1 MNTNKKVL
9 IFIFLAFFLFLIS
22 VQSAFS
28 QFSIGGS
35 YGIQI
40 PGRQDLKFKQYDA
53 NGNLIQYLKTTYVF
67 SNISFMR
74 NLHLTYWQHRF
85 GLRLEYLKWE
95 HNSTAKTYLINQV
108 PEFNTTEESRGGFFI
123 MGLMRTQF
131 PFKKTKDNSFINKS
145 YSYFGFG
152 YGVVKTEINHGKQ
165 ADIKSGLQAT
175 CGITIPI
182 TKRLRGLVEAKYI
195 LTHDAD
201 NVSAPVGTTVID
213 TSGHWTLFRF
223 GPHLDTKYHAIQI
236 GIQWD
241 ITK

>member
-9 IFIFLAFFLFLIS
+9 TTTFLVLCFSILTF
-22 VQSAFS
+22 QSAFS
-28 QFSIGGS
+28 QFFIGGS

-40 PGRQDLKFKQYDA
+40 PGRQDLKFKQYDV
-53 NGNLIQYLKTTYVF
+53 NGNLTQYLKTTYVF
-67 SNISFMR
+67 SNISSIR
-74 NLHLTYWQHRF
+74 NLHLTYWQKKLGF
-85 GLRLEYLKWE
+85 RLEYLNWE
-95 HNSTAKTYLINQV
+95 HTSTAKTYLINQV
-108 PEFNTTEESRGGFFI
+108 PEFNTTEESRGGVFL

-152 YGVVKTEINHGKQ
+152 YGVLKTEINHGKQ
-165 ADIKSGLQAT
+165 ADVKSGLQAT
-175 CGITIPI
+175 YGITIPI

-201 NVSAPVGTTVID
+201 NVRAPVGTTVID

-223 GPHLDTKYHAIQI
+223 GPHLDTKYHTIQI

-241 ITK
+241 IAK

>member
-1 MNTNKKVL
+1 MNPNKKVL
-9 IFIFLAFFLFLIS
+9 ITTFSVFCLFLIPL
-22 VQSAFS
+22 QSAFS

-35 YGIQI
+35 YGVQI
-40 PGRQDLKFKQYDA
+40 PGRQDLKFKQYDT
-53 NGNLIQYLKTTYVF
+53 NGNLSQYLKTTYVF
-67 SNISFMR
+67 SNISTVK
-74 NLHLTYWQHRF
+74 NAHLTYWQHKF

-95 HNSTAKTYLINQV
+95 HTSTAKTYLINQI
-108 PEFNTTEESRGGFFI
+108 PEFNTTEQSRGGVFI
-123 MGLMRTQF
+123 MGLMRTRF

-201 NVSAPVGTTVID
+201 NTNAPVGTTVID

-223 GPHLDTKYHAIQI
+223 GPHLDTKYHTIQI

-241 ITK
+241 ISK

>member
-1 MNTNKKVL
+1 MHTNKKVL
-9 IFIFLAFFLFLIS
+9 ITTFLAFCLLLIP
-22 VQSAFS
+22 VQFAFS
-28 QFSIGGS
+28 QFSVGGS
-35 YGIQI
+35 YGVQI

-53 NGNLIQYLKTTYVF
+53 NGNLTEYLKTTYVF
-67 SNISFMR
+67 SNISAMR
-74 NLHLTYWQHRF
+74 NLHLTYWQRKL

-108 PEFNTTEESRGGFFI
+108 PEFNTTEQSRGGVFI
-123 MGLMRTQF
+123 MGLMRTRF
-131 PFKKTKDNSFINKS
+131 PFKKTEDNSLISKS

-175 CGITIPI
+175 YGITIPI
-182 TKRLRGLVEAKYI
+182 TKKLRGLVEAKYI

-201 NVSAPVGTTVID
+201 NTSAPVGNTVID

-223 GPHLDTKYHAIQI
+223 GPHLDTKYHTIQI